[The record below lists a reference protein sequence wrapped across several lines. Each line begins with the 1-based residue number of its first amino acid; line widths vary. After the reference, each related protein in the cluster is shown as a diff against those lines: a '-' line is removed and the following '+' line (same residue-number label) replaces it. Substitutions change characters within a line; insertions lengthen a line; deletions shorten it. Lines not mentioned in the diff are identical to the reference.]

1 MYAISEN
8 NLGNESSDLNNRI
21 NENYSN
27 FKNNS
32 LNLNNNNINTS
43 DNDKTPKKIQKRIP
57 QKVNNNLKPPQ
68 IADYQYPELIDITS
82 MENQYNIYIN
92 HLKMKLAEAKNER
105 RKKNEEAILIQ
116 HRLTLLKNQEQIKL
130 LEFER
135 IKEQISKILNNRIQA
150 QKNMKRKL
158 QERKYFKNSIGPW
171 GKNHSTSIK
180 KNKTISNLFNTR
192 KKNRFMNSS
201 QKDFYRPKKL
211 KNFTIEQNND
221 EIKDNI
227 NINFNNINKSI
238 DLNSIDINMLK
249 NLSKGPINDKNL
261 IKKQLIEKLKQDEEE
276 KKRIE
281 DEIAKIEE
289 EENKLLNKF

>member
-68 IADYQYPELIDITS
+68 ITDYEYPEIDITS

-227 NINFNNINKSI
+227 NFKTINKSI
-238 DLNSIDINMLK
+238 DLNILDINMLK
-249 NLSKGPINDKNL
+249 NLSKSPINDKKL
-261 IKKQLIEKLKQDEEE
+261 FRKQLIEKLKQDEEE

-289 EENKLLNKF
+289 EENNLLNKF

>member
-227 NINFNNINKSI
+227 NFKTINKSI
-238 DLNSIDINMLK
+238 DLNILDINMLK
-249 NLSKGPINDKNL
+249 NLSKSPINDKKL
-261 IKKQLIEKLKQDEEE
+261 FRKQLIEKLKQDEEE

-289 EENKLLNKF
+289 EENNLLNKF